1 MKATENYRL
10 ELVSAR
16 QIKRMPGLQL
26 SATRQ
31 GVVKAKDFMKK
42 RGHCTPIVLSDSGG
56 YMTLLSGAAT
66 FEAYLEDKEPK
77 IPAVIVKTGG
87 EADDLMFALQSAEL
101 NETISAIAVATAIVQ
116 LIDSHNVTRKD
127 ITEALGKSPTW
138 LNRMES
144 LCRKL
149 SSEVQVLVAQGHISP
164 RSAQEIARLPKDAQ
178 MTFAISV
185 SNNFLSKQDVVHL
198 VNRYLNEDT
207 GAEERNRIIN
217 TPELALPRERK
228 HRSRAGKDSSVSAR
242 LSHAIAKC
250 LDSNVYL
257 SNILKSINF
266 DEVAVRMTD
275 VEALINSLMTL
286 RTKLFAVFAP
296 GENEGGGICD

>member
-1 MKATENYRL
+1 M
-10 ELVSAR
+10 ELVPAR
-16 QIKRMPGLQL
+16 QVKRMPGMQL

-42 RGHCTPIVLSDSGG
+42 RGHCTPVVLSDSDGC
-56 YMTLLSGAAT
+56 MTLLSGAAA

-87 EADDLMFALQSAEL
+87 EADNLMFALQSAEL
-101 NETISAIAVATAIVQ
+101 SETISAIAIAAAIVQ

-127 ITEALGKSPTW
+127 IAEALGKSPTW

-149 SSEVQVLVAQGHISP
+149 SSEVQTLVAQGHISP
-164 RSAQEIARLPKDAQ
+164 RSAQEIARLPKDVQ
-178 MTFAISV
+178 MTFAVSV
-185 SNNFLSKQDVVHL
+185 SNNFLSKQDVACL

-207 GAEERNRIIN
+207 GTEERERIIN
-217 TPELALPRERK
+217 IPKSVLPNETK
-228 HRSRAGKDSSVSAR
+228 HRSRTGKDNSVSTR

-250 LDSNVYL
+250 LDSNIYL
-257 SNILKSINF
+257 TNILESISII
-266 DEVAVRMTD
+266 EVAVRMTD
-275 VEALINSLMTL
+275 IEVLINSLVTL
-286 RTKLFAVFAP
+286 QTKLLAVFAP
-296 GENEGGGICD
+296 GKNEGGGIFD